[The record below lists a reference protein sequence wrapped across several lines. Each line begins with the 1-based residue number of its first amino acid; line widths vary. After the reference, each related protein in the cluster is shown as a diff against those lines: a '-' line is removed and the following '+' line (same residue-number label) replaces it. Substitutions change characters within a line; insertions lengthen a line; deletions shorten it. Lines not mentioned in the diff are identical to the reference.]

1 MTGKQVHSHQLMQ
14 LTLNAFA
21 KINWTLHVVGK
32 RSDGYHDLDT
42 VFQSISLHDTVEL
55 REAPALSCTS
65 DDAGLP
71 GGEANLAFRAALL
84 LHRELGAPPVA
95 IHIRKK
101 IPPGGGLGGGSADAA
116 AVLRG
121 VVKMFGLRITEE
133 RVRRM
138 ALDLGSDVPFF
149 LVGGRARG
157 TGRGEILAPLADE
170 PPVPLL
176 LAFPGQEISTE
187 NVFRAYNGERDEIN
201 DLEAVVFSRFPHF
214 TGISEELR
222 RSGASRVFMTGSG
235 STIVAAYDRFEDRD
249 GAVVSFAPNVRVV
262 RAQTITRAEALAI

>member
-1 MTGKQVHSHQLMQ
+1 MQ

-21 KINWTLHVVGK
+21 KINWNLHVLGK
-32 RSDGYHDLDT
+32 RTDGYHDLDT
-42 VFQSISLHDTVEL
+42 IFQSISLHDTVEL
-55 REAPALSCTS
+55 REAPALSCSS

-84 LHRELGAPPVA
+84 MHRELGAPPVA

-101 IPPGGGLGGGSADAA
+101 IPAGGGLGGGSADAA

-121 VVKMFGLRITEE
+121 VVKMFDLRISEE
-133 RVRRM
+133 RVHRM

-157 TGRGEILAPLADE
+157 TGRGEILAPLPDE

-176 LAFPGQEISTE
+176 LAFPGQEISTAD
-187 NVFRAYNGERDEIN
+187 VFRAYSGERDQIN
-201 DLEAVVFSRFPHF
+201 DLEPVVFARFPQF
-214 TGISEELR
+214 AAIRDEVR

-235 STIVAAYDRFEDRD
+235 STIVGAYDRVEDRD
-249 GAVVSFAPNVRVV
+249 SALASLGHYVRVV
-262 RAQTITRAEALAI
+262 RAATISRQEALAI